1 MAQSRASLR
10 SRARWRC
17 CASWGG
23 AAQEREGCARQ
34 CTPRFKRGSP
44 ERAWKSRMMCR
55 IASPVRSSM
64 SAEDTSSTTATCSF
78 TIRKKSTAPGVH
90 SRPSSACLGALL
102 MSAWTAARALG
113 EEWHRCMLGRGPQVA
128 PEPTSRMLT
137 NHACSVA
144 RMRSMYLSMRRVVP
158 REPPCGKRATSSS
171 RPRSPSVSWYAL
183 IQPMTCAPGRVAP
196 RPARPAKGSPT
207 GAP

>member
-1 MAQSRASLR
+1 
-10 SRARWRC
+10 
-17 CASWGG
+17 
-23 AAQEREGCARQ
+23 
-34 CTPRFKRGSP
+34 
-44 ERAWKSRMMCR
+44 
-55 IASPVRSSM
+55 
-64 SAEDTSSTTATCSF
+64 
-78 TIRKKSTAPGVH
+78 
-90 SRPSSACLGALL
+90 
-102 MSAWTAARALG
+102 
-113 EEWHRCMLGRGPQVA
+113 VA

-196 RPARPAKGSPT
+196 RPAGPKKAAQRGRLCAGRPARRAFRMSLLASCCAQ
-207 GAP
+207 APMQSSMKAKCWWYSAKMTRKMAYFSGKQGDTKS